1 MSRGTKLQEMEV
13 KTQQSKTVVNANAK
27 PADPMPTM
35 ADPGTQLGNVEDLGG
50 PTPENSKPDDD
61 SNKLKTPGTTLKQ
74 VKDIVTKG
82 AKPADPMPKLT
93 TGGTPPN
100 VEDLGGPTPEN
111 YKADDDSAK
120 LKTPGTTLKQV
131 KDIVNKGAKP
141 AEATPA
147 GMKEEEEVEGE
158 VVAEDEVT
166 TDEVVSEE
174 EETADEIVSEEETTE
189 EEIVEEEE
197 EAIDVETDI
206 QALLEGEELSEDFT
220 NKARTIFEAAIRS
233 KVAEMKE
240 QVKSEYEENLIE
252 QVQSIK
258 EELTDRVDSYLEYV
272 ADEWIAENQLAV
284 EKGLKTEMTESFLTG
299 MRSLFEEHYVSIPDE
314 KYDVLENMVDKLDEM
329 EGKLNEQID
338 KNVALNKRLSES
350 VADVIFAE
358 VAEGLALSQKD
369 KFASLAENVEFE
381 SETSYREKLA
391 TLRKSYFPE
400 NAGVQRDESENL
412 SEETQST
419 QYQTTPVSNTME
431 RYLQT
436 LTRVSNKK

>member
-1 MSRGTKLQEMEV
+1 MSVGTTLQEMENIEEN
-13 KTQQSKTVVNANAK
+13 VVTKGAK
-27 PADPMPTM
+27 PAEPMPKLTTGGIQ
-35 ADPGTQLGNVEDLGG
+35 PNVEDLGG
-50 PTPENSKPDDD
+50 PTPENYKTDDD
-61 SNKLKTPGTTLKQ
+61 SAKLKTPGTSLKQ

-82 AKPADPMPKLT
+82 AKPA
-93 TGGTPPN
+93 
-100 VEDLGGPTPEN
+100 E
-111 YKADDDSAK
+111 KA
-120 LKTPGTTLKQV
+120 
-131 KDIVNKGAKP
+131 
-141 AEATPA
+141 PA
-147 GMKEEEEVEGE
+147 GMKEEEEKSDDQIVSEE
-158 VVAEDEVT
+158 EST
-166 TDEVVSEE
+166 TDEVVAE
-174 EETADEIVSEEETTE
+174 EETSTDEVVSEEETTE
-189 EEIVEEEE
+189 EEVVEEQE

-272 ADEWIAENQLAV
+272 ADEWVAENQLAV

-299 MRSLFEEHYVSIPDE
+299 MRSLFEDHYVTIPDD

-338 KNVALNKRLSES
+338 KNVALNKRLAES

-381 SETSYREKLA
+381 SEASYREKLA

-436 LTRVSNKK
+436 LNRVSNKK